1 MKTSRNPKS
10 SRTLRVHI
18 VDVVQRKEGGCT
30 VNVQAPSEIPSED
43 VWRAGISR
51 EYQGAMKVG
60 RLWHL
65 YYGQV
70 PKHAPGAWLEIPLP
84 EEPKNYLDSS
94 PQ

>member
-1 MKTSRNPKS
+1 METSRNPKS
-10 SRTLRVHI
+10 LRTLRAHI

-30 VNVQAPSEIPSED
+30 VIVQVPSEISSED
-43 VWRAGISR
+43 IWRAGISH

-70 PKHAPGAWLEIPLP
+70 PKHAPGAWVEIPLS
-84 EEPKNYLDSS
+84 E
-94 PQ
+94 